1 MHPICH
7 SVSATMSPSVLR
19 LAPLAGALLVSAC
32 ALGTAEPVGPPAKET
47 IHAVTASGRLLSF
60 NAGQP
65 QKILTDKPLSG
76 LRSGERLVGI
86 DYRVAKGQLFGLGAS
101 GQLYRID
108 AATAAATAIGT
119 PASLPEGREF
129 GFDFNPT
136 VDRIRVVSDAGFNLR
151 LHPDTGAVI
160 DADAAQPGVQLDGR
174 LAYDAADRMA
184 GHAPRIV
191 AAGYT
196 YNKDNEKITTNYA
209 LDGAA
214 GTLVHQ
220 GTKEGVAPAVSP
232 NTGRLYTVGMLGT
245 GPFERASLDIS
256 DVSNAAFAGI
266 NAIAGRP
273 TRWYRIDLASGA
285 ATFIGTVG
293 GGEPITGSAIEP

>member
-1 MHPICH
+1 MP
-7 SVSATMSPSVLR
+7 PVLR
-19 LAPLAGALLVSAC
+19 LAPLAALLSAC
-32 ALGTAEPVGPPAKET
+32 ATAPSEPLGPTAKET
-47 IHAVTASGRLLSF
+47 IHAVTASNQLLSF

-65 QKILTDKPLSG
+65 QKILASKPLAG
-76 LRSGERLVGI
+76 LRSGDRLVGI

-108 AATAAATAIGT
+108 AATAAATAIGSPVAL
-119 PASLPEGREF
+119 PAGHEF

-151 LHPDTGAVI
+151 LHPDTGAVV
-160 DADAAQPGVQLDGR
+160 DADAAQAGVQFDGR
-174 LAYDAADRMA
+174 LAYDSADRMA
-184 GHAPRIV
+184 GHPPRIV

-209 LDGAA
+209 LDGAG

-232 NTGRLYTVGMLGT
+232 NTGRLYTVGLLGT
-245 GPFERASLDIS
+245 GPFARASFDIS
-256 DVSNAAFAGI
+256 DVSNTAYAGI
-266 NAIAGRP
+266 VTREGSL
-273 TRWYRIDLASGA
+273 TRWYRIDLASGVA
-285 ATFIGTVG
+285 RFIGTVG
-293 GGEPITGSAIEP
+293 GDEPITGSAIEP

>member
-1 MHPICH
+1 ML
-7 SVSATMSPSVLR
+7 SPSPR
-19 LAPLAGALLVSAC
+19 LAPLAAALAVSAC
-32 ALGTAEPVGPPAKET
+32 ALSPAEPVGPPAKET
-47 IHAVTASGRLLSF
+47 IHAVTASNRLLSF

-65 QKILTDKPLSG
+65 QKILSNRPLAG
-76 LRSGERLVGI
+76 LRSGDRLVGI

-108 AATAAATAIGT
+108 ATTTTVTPVGSPAT
-119 PASLPEGREF
+119 LPEGREF

-136 VDRIRVVSDAGFNLR
+136 VDRLRVVSDAGFNLR
-151 LHPDTGAVI
+151 LHPDTGAVVDG
-160 DADAAQPGVQLDGR
+160 DASQAGAQFDGR

-196 YNKDNEKITTNYA
+196 YNKDNEKITTNFA

-220 GTKEGVAPAVSP
+220 GTKEGATPAVSP
-232 NTGRLYTVGMLGT
+232 NTGRLYTVGLLGT
-245 GPFERASLDIS
+245 GPFARASFDIS
-256 DVSNAAFAGI
+256 DLSNTAYAGI
-266 NAIAGRP
+266 TATESRP

-285 ATFIGTVG
+285 ATFVGTVG

>member
-1 MHPICH
+1 
-7 SVSATMSPSVLR
+7 MSPSVLR
-19 LAPLAGALLVSAC
+19 LAPIAALLISAC
-32 ALGTAEPVGPPAKET
+32 ALGPAEPVGPPAKET

-65 QKILTDKPLSG
+65 QRILTSKPLAG
-76 LRSGERLVGI
+76 LRSGDRLVGI

-108 AATAAATAIGT
+108 AATGAATAVGS
-119 PASLPEGREF
+119 PVALPEGREF
-129 GFDFNPT
+129 GVDFNPT

-151 LHPDTGAVI
+151 LHPDTGAVV
-160 DADAAQPGVQLDGR
+160 DANPAQAGVQFDGR
-174 LAYDAADRMA
+174 LAYDSADRMA

-209 LDGAA
+209 LDGAT
-214 GTLVHQ
+214 GTLAQQ

-232 NTGRLYTVGMLGT
+232 NTGRLYTVGLLGT
-245 GPFERASLDIS
+245 GPFERATLDIS
-256 DVSNAAFAGI
+256 DVSNAAYAGI
-266 NAIAGRP
+266 GTSANTP

-285 ATFIGTVG
+285 ARFIGTVG
-293 GGEPITGSAIEP
+293 GGEPIIGSAIEP

>member
-1 MHPICH
+1 MP
-7 SVSATMSPSVLR
+7 PVLR
-19 LAPLAGALLVSAC
+19 LAPLALVLAAC
-32 ALGTAEPVGPPAKET
+32 ATTPPETLGPPAKET
-47 IHAVTASGRLLSF
+47 IHAVTASGQLLSF

-65 QKILTDKPLSG
+65 QRILAKRPLAG
-76 LRSGERLVGI
+76 LRAGDRLVGI

-108 AATAAATAIGT
+108 AATAAATAIGS
-119 PASLPEGREF
+119 PVALPEGREF

-136 VDRIRVVSDAGFNLR
+136 VDRLRVVSDAGFNLR
-151 LHPDTGAVI
+151 LHPDTGAVV
-160 DADAAQPGVQLDGR
+160 DSDTAQAGVQFDGR
-174 LAYDAADRMA
+174 LAYDSADRMA

-196 YNKDNEKITTNYA
+196 YSQDNEKITTNYA

-214 GTLVHQ
+214 GMLVHQ
-220 GTKEGVAPAVSP
+220 GTKEGVTPAVSP
-232 NTGRLYTVGMLGT
+232 NTGRLYSVGLLGT

-256 DVSNAAFAGI
+256 DVSNTAYAGI
-266 NAIAGRP
+266 TAAAGRA
-273 TRWYRIDLASGA
+273 TRWYRIDLASGRA
-285 ATFIGTVG
+285 AFIGTVG

>member
-1 MHPICH
+1 MLSSLPHFTLPR
-7 SVSATMSPSVLR
+7 SSLVAVALSA
-19 LAPLAGALLVSAC
+19 SAC
-32 ALGTAEPVGPPAKET
+32 ALSPAEPVGPPAKET

-65 QKILTDKPLSG
+65 QKILSSQPLAG
-76 LRSGERLVGI
+76 LRSGDRLVGI

-108 AATAAATAIGT
+108 AASGAATAIGSPVT
-119 PASLPEGREF
+119 LPEGREF
-129 GFDFNPT
+129 GVDFNPT

-151 LHPDTGAVI
+151 LHPDSGAVI
-160 DADAAQPGVQLDGR
+160 DGDAAQAGVQFDGR

-184 GHAPRIV
+184 GHAPRVV

-232 NTGRLYTVGMLGT
+232 NTGRLHTVGLLGT
-245 GPFERASLDIS
+245 GPFERASFDIS
-256 DVSNAAFAGI
+256 DVSNSAYAGI
-266 NAIAGRP
+266 SATEGRP